1 MLRDDALK
9 GKTIVVTGGG
19 SGLGKAMTTYFLE
32 LGANVV
38 ITSRNLEKLQTVKEE
53 LEAATGTE
61 YADHLRTYEGFIHLA
76 KYGTIAVVIILI
88 LMAFFL
94 L

>member
-1 MLRDDALK
+1 MAQH
-9 GKTIVVTGGG
+9 VT
-19 SGLGKAMTTYFLE
+19 A
-32 LGANVV
+32 
-38 ITSRNLEKLQTVKEE
+38 E
-53 LEAATGTE
+53 LETATGTE